1 MTDMVEAM
9 YDTAAVVAARH
20 NGDDDGIA
28 TVLDYG
34 DTLGIVLSLADLV
47 ILLAA
52 RAKLPLDT
60 LVATLRRGADN
71 DRT

>member
-1 MTDMVEAM
+1 MTDMVDAM

-20 NGDDDGIA
+20 NGDDDGIE

-60 LVATLRRGADN
+60 LVATLRKGADN
-71 DRT
+71 GRT

>member
-20 NGDDDGIA
+20 NGDDDGIE